1 MTEFEKMYYAKR
13 GQVLVSNLLSRHFEA
28 CYCDSKEDAL
38 AKALELIPENAL
50 VSWGGTMSAQQIG
63 LIDAIRNG
71 AYRTIDR
78 DSCKAIEER
87 EQAMKDA
94 LFCDAFLM
102 GANAMSL
109 DGQMV
114 SIDGSGNRIGA
125 LVFGPK
131 SVIVIV
137 GMNKVADTLEE
148 AIRRART
155 VAAPTNKQRFGGG
168 TPCAV
173 TGVCGDCKS
182 ETCICNHIV
191 ITRHGRPA
199 GRIKFIIVGEDL
211 GF

>member
-1 MTEFEKMYYAKR
+1 MTEFEKMYYEKR
-13 GQVLVSNLLSRHFEA
+13 AEVLVKNLQSRHFEA
-28 CYCDSKEDAL
+28 YYCIDRQEAL
-38 AKALELIPENAL
+38 AKALELIPEDAF
-50 VSWGGTMSAQQIG
+50 VSWGGAMSAQQIG
-63 LIDAIRNG
+63 LIDAVRAG

-78 DSCKAIEER
+78 DKCETAEER

-94 LFCDAFLM
+94 LFCDTFLM

-114 SIDGSGNRIGA
+114 SIDGTGNRIGA
-125 LVFGPK
+125 LVYGPK

-137 GMNKVADTLEE
+137 GMNKVADTLDE

-155 VAAPTNKQRFGGG
+155 VAAPKNKQRFGGG

-182 ETCICNHIV
+182 EKCICNHIV
-191 ITRHGRPA
+191 ITRHCRPV

-211 GF
+211 GL

>member
-1 MTEFEKMYYAKR
+1 MTEFEKMYYEKR
-13 GQVLVSNLLSRHFEA
+13 AEVLVKNLQNRHFEA
-28 CYCDSKEDAL
+28 YYCNDRQEAL

-50 VSWGGTMSAQQIG
+50 VSWGGAMSAQQIG
-63 LIDAIRNG
+63 LIDAVRRG
-71 AYRTIDR
+71 TYRTIDR
-78 DSCKAIEER
+78 DKGETAEDR
-87 EQAMKDA
+87 EQAMKEA
-94 LFCDAFLM
+94 LFCDTFLM

-114 SIDGSGNRIGA
+114 SIDGTGNRIGA
-125 LVFGPK
+125 LVYGPK

-137 GMNKVADTLEE
+137 GMNKVADTLDE

-155 VAAPTNKQRFGGG
+155 VAAPKNKQRFGGG

-182 ETCICNHIV
+182 EKCICNHIV
-191 ITRHGRPA
+191 ITRHCRPV

-211 GF
+211 GL

>member
-1 MTEFEKMYYAKR
+1 MTEFEKMYYRKR
-13 GQVLVSNLLSRHFEA
+13 AEVLVKNLQSRHFEA
-28 CYCDSKEDAL
+28 FYCDSTADAL
-38 AKALELIPENAL
+38 EKALALIPENAL
-50 VSWGGTMSAQQIG
+50 VSWGGAMSAQQIG
-63 LIDAIRNG
+63 LIDAIRAG

-78 DSCKAIEER
+78 DKCETPEER

-94 LFCDAFLM
+94 LFCDTFLM

-114 SIDGSGNRIGA
+114 SIDGTGNRIGA
-125 LVFGPK
+125 LVYGPK

-137 GMNKVADTLEE
+137 GMNKVSDTLEE

-155 VAAPTNKQRFGGG
+155 VAAPRNKQRFGGG

-182 ETCICNHIV
+182 EKCICNHIV
-191 ITRHGRPA
+191 ITRHCRPV
-199 GRIKFIIVGEDL
+199 GRIKFIVVGEDL
-211 GF
+211 GL

>member
-1 MTEFEKMYYAKR
+1 MTEFEKMYYQKR
-13 GQVLVSNLLSRHFEA
+13 AEVLVKNLQNRHFEA
-28 CYCDSKEDAL
+28 YYCIDRQEAL
-38 AKALELIPENAL
+38 AKALELIPEDAL
-50 VSWGGTMSAQQIG
+50 VSWGGAMSAQQIG
-63 LIDAIRNG
+63 LIDAVRAG

-78 DSCKAIEER
+78 DKCETAEAR

-94 LFCDAFLM
+94 LFCDTFLM
-102 GANAMSL
+102 GANAMSI

-114 SIDGSGNRIGA
+114 SIDGTGNRIGA
-125 LVFGPK
+125 LVYGPK

-137 GMNKVADTLEE
+137 GMNKVADTLDE

-155 VAAPTNKQRFGGG
+155 VAAPKNKQRFGGG

-182 ETCICNHIV
+182 EKCICNHIV
-191 ITRHGRPA
+191 ITRHCRPV

-211 GF
+211 GL

>member
-1 MTEFEKMYYAKR
+1 MTEFEKMYYEKR
-13 GQVLVSNLLSRHFEA
+13 AEVLVKNLQNRHFEA
-28 CYCDSKEDAL
+28 YYCNDRQEAL

-50 VSWGGTMSAQQIG
+50 VSWGGAMSAQQIG
-63 LIDAIRNG
+63 LIDAVRRG
-71 AYRTIDR
+71 TYRTIDR
-78 DSCKAIEER
+78 DKCETAEER

-94 LFCDAFLM
+94 LFCDTFLM

-114 SIDGSGNRIGA
+114 SIDGTGNRIGA
-125 LVFGPK
+125 LVYGPK

-137 GMNKVADTLEE
+137 GMNKVADTLDE

-155 VAAPTNKQRFGGG
+155 VAAPKNKQRFGGG

-182 ETCICNHIV
+182 EKCICNHIV
-191 ITRHGRPA
+191 ITRHCRPV

-211 GF
+211 GL

>member
-1 MTEFEKMYYAKR
+1 MTEFEKMYYEKR
-13 GQVLVSNLLSRHFEA
+13 GGVLVKNLQSRHFDA
-28 CYCDSKEDAL
+28 YYCDSKEAAL
-38 AKALELIPENAL
+38 VKALELIPESDL
-50 VSWGGTMSAQQIG
+50 VSWGGAMSAQQIG

-78 DSCKAIEER
+78 DTCKTMAER

-94 LFCDAFLM
+94 LFCDTFIM
-102 GANAMSL
+102 GANAMSM

-114 SIDGSGNRIGA
+114 SVDGTGNRIGA

-131 SVIVIV
+131 SVVVIV
-137 GMNKVADTLEE
+137 GMNKVEDTLDE

-155 VAAPTNKQRFGGG
+155 VAAPKNKQRFGDG
-168 TPCAV
+168 TPCSV

-182 ETCICNHIV
+182 EKCICNHIV

-199 GRIKFIIVGEDL
+199 GRIKFIVVGEDL
-211 GF
+211 GL